1 MIRLSM
7 LKSRY
12 RSACCAVLAA
22 AFVQVLDVLDIKAQS
37 ALSNSGISEDPE
49 FFVTLDA
56 YVKYGGDIDVIDG
69 LTGRAYHS
77 DNAVVKAI
85 YSSFPQIMGGMHAKL
100 LELEA
105 RYMNFYLTQGVQHER
120 ELSALAESF
129 GITRFSM
136 DRSRWMVREKA
147 ILQRL
152 HNEPFFL
159 IKELVIWEKE
169 YLDED
174 LPDNKWAKNIR
185 YNWETQSWERRVLTE
200 WDVNTVQMTR
210 WNNGKLNTNVQMV
223 EKLQGLNLETNK
235 GFHIITGGRGLG
247 RYVQPGDFKEVTV
260 SYPIIVSKR
269 EDADEQIE
277 RLQKQIVENL
287 SHLYDPFTWVA
298 RRSTRFRNAF
308 SSELIN
314 YFRER
319 KYRVKD
325 RDWFDPVICH
335 FLNDVVTVKRYGL
348 REVYDIYLTQ
358 QFANSKNVLGKDLD
372 LLNWHEG
379 EKREGERV
387 NRDRKIWLNYK
398 NTQGVRFVLLDAYL
412 RYGDKFVDALRHEL
426 TSSKKRVIGK
436 GIVEN
441 VIAEVSGVPAEKY
454 ISAAIKAQRAGLE
467 QYRQKMS
474 F

>member
-22 AFVQVLDVLDIKAQS
+22 AFLQVLDVLDIKAQS

-174 LPDNKWAKNIR
+174 LPD
-185 YNWETQSWERRVLTE
+185 
-200 WDVNTVQMTR
+200 
-210 WNNGKLNTNVQMV
+210 
-223 EKLQGLNLETNK
+223 
-235 GFHIITGGRGLG
+235 
-247 RYVQPGDFKEVTV
+247 
-260 SYPIIVSKR
+260 
-269 EDADEQIE
+269 
-277 RLQKQIVENL
+277 
-287 SHLYDPFTWVA
+287 
-298 RRSTRFRNAF
+298 
-308 SSELIN
+308 
-314 YFRER
+314 
-319 KYRVKD
+319 
-325 RDWFDPVICH
+325 
-335 FLNDVVTVKRYGL
+335 
-348 REVYDIYLTQ
+348 
-358 QFANSKNVLGKDLD
+358 
-372 LLNWHEG
+372 
-379 EKREGERV
+379 
-387 NRDRKIWLNYK
+387 
-398 NTQGVRFVLLDAYL
+398 
-412 RYGDKFVDALRHEL
+412 
-426 TSSKKRVIGK
+426 KK
-436 GIVEN
+436 
-441 VIAEVSGVPAEKY
+441 
-454 ISAAIKAQRAGLE
+454 
-467 QYRQKMS
+467 
-474 F
+474 

>member
-1 MIRLSM
+1 MIRVSM

-12 RSACCAVLAA
+12 RSACCAVLVAA
-22 AFVQVLDVLDIKAQS
+22 LVLVLDFLDIKAQS
-37 ALSNSGISEDPE
+37 ALSNSGISEDPG

-185 YNWETQSWERRVLTE
+185 YNWETQSWERRVLTD
-200 WDVNTVQMTR
+200 WDVNTVQVTR

-260 SYPIIVSKR
+260 SYPIFVSRR
-269 EDADEQIE
+269 EDANEQIE

-412 RYGDKFVDALRHEL
+412 RYGDKFVDALRLEL
-426 TSSKKRVIGK
+426 TSSKKKVIGK
-436 GIVEN
+436 GIIEN